1 MPAVKK
7 LINAFFSFILVMGLL
22 PATALASPEKS
33 DAANGEQG
41 SGAAATS
48 SDGSSEAS
56 GVESSN
62 GAGSKSGAAQSS
74 DSLADSEDAVSPTAD
89 TAASQQTESAP
100 PDYTEGKLAIWA
112 DGLDSKSD
120 VSRVYPPDTNEI
132 DTYANGSSLQPMTFS
147 SEMLYFCKYES
158 SCNYD
163 QGLSSGDGYHAMGYF
178 QFDNRYGLGSFL
190 KAVYNYNPTTY
201 KALKVIGDNYN
212 WDVTGATRSNGSFTQ
227 MGNDLNSAW
236 HAAYKA
242 NPTEFSNLQNGWA
255 YIDSYNGSLGA
266 RGCLKAFGVNL
277 DNRPDCV
284 KGLCWGMVNLFGA
297 GGGSSYINNG
307 EYYGANWFFKNSGI
321 NDSMSDE
328 TLVTTLCDYVVDNVS
343 KRYPKQSIYWNGWQ
357 NRYRSEKADCLAYLQ
372 ANDLAV
378 SSPKNV
384 SASASGSGEVT
395 LSWGAVDGADAYAVA
410 EYVDG
415 GYRTFTTS
423 CSATSYK
430 VSGLSNGK
438 RHGFLVQARVGG
450 KWSAVSTDL
459 LAYATPQG
467 ATKPEPKAEP
477 GNGSVKLT
485 WDKVP
490 GATKYAVT
498 REDTT
503 TAVYVDGDSYEAKGL
518 KNGTTYA
525 FHVRALIDGSWTLLT
540 DDAVCATPF
549 SPAVPKVSASLDGEV
564 VHLKWNE
571 IPGADRYAVA
581 LKMGAEYK
589 TYTYDCG
596 QTEFTVKDLNPG
608 AYTFLVQS
616 HSDNGWSSFNDNDL
630 VSITVP
636 DANSPK
642 VTVDYRDGDSIVL
655 SWNPI
660 PGATKYAVAECKNG
674 SFSNFTT
681 EYADT
686 QFEIRNL
693 GFGVKHRYLVQA
705 YVNGSWNKFTESDY
719 AEAFV
724 SDKSSPDVKAVA
736 SADGQVTLS
745 WEKVSGAS
753 KYAIAEYVE
762 GGYRTFTTS
771 CTDLSYVVN
780 DLGNGHEHKF
790 LVQAFV
796 DGRWSVASADLLVSA
811 TPHGVMAPAA
821 TAKAGDLSAT
831 LQWGKV
837 PGATR
842 YAVAAQNGDGS
853 FTTYTYSC
861 TGLSYTVKGLVSGRT
876 YKMLVQAYVDG
887 RWSPFSSVDLVNV
900 KPYGTNVPTGQ
911 QMMAGIANGSGF
923 TSNTSYLILVN
934 RSRHEVGVFRGS
946 FNNWSCIKFWSC
958 VTGAPSTP
966 TITGEYKTTGFK
978 RTNLTTD
985 ARARW
990 CTQINGGYFFH
1001 SILASNNE
1009 LGSSQSHG
1017 CIRLAVENAKW
1028 IYDNIMQGTKVYIY

>member
-1 MPAVKK
+1 MPAAKK
-7 LINAFFSFILVMGLL
+7 LVNIFFSLVLIAGLL
-22 PATALASPEKS
+22 PVTAFASPDQGPEEN
-33 DAANGEQG
+33 ANGKAVVVDQG
-41 SGAAATS
+41 DAGESASGSETVPSNSNEAGESNSPELDSAKLGNDSDSDGSQDVQGATS
-48 SDGSSEAS
+48 SQEDSDLENSWRYTN
-56 GVESSN
+56 GVLTVQDDSN
-62 GAGSKSGAAQSS
+62 GVDMYSNDSSRAGKTAVRSGI
-74 DSLADSEDAVSPTAD
+74 DVSEHNGTIDWDKA
-89 TAASQQTESAP
+89 
-100 PDYTEGKLAIWA
+100 KA
-112 DGLDSKSD
+112 DGVDFAILRIGFIHDNGRGRSD
-120 VSRVYPPDTNEI
+120 YQWERNVSECERLGIPYGVYVYSYAETASHASTEADFVLQRLKGHNPSYPVYYDLEDNCQLSVAQNHGMGALAQTFCNKI
-132 DTYANGSSLQPMTFS
+132 AAAGYTPGVYANTNWWTNYLTDSCFGNWEKWVAQ
-147 SEMLYFCKYES
+147 YNS
-158 SCNYD
+158 SCTYKGNYSIW
-163 QGLSSGDGYHAMGYF
+163 QYTSSGYVDGIDGRVDMNFDYEKDRA
-178 QFDNRYGLGSFL
+178 FDN
-190 KAVYNYNPTTY
+190 
-201 KALKVIGDNYN
+201 
-212 WDVTGATRSNGSFTQ
+212 
-227 MGNDLNSAW
+227 
-236 HAAYKA
+236 
-242 NPTEFSNLQNGWA
+242 
-255 YIDSYNGSLGA
+255 SYRLEIA
-266 RGCLKAFGVNL
+266 
-277 DNRPDCV
+277 
-284 KGLCWGMVNLFGA
+284 
-297 GGGSSYINNG
+297 
-307 EYYGANWFFKNSGI
+307 
-321 NDSMSDE
+321 
-328 TLVTTLCDYVVDNVS
+328 
-343 KRYPKQSIYWNGWQ
+343 
-357 NRYRSEKADCLAYLQ
+357 
-372 ANDLAV
+372 
-378 SSPKNV
+378 PKNV
-384 SASASGSGEVT
+384 SAAASGSGEVT
-395 LSWGAVDGADAYAVA
+395 LSWDAVEGADAYAVA

-503 TAVYVDGDSYEAKGL
+503 TAVYIDGDSYEAKGL

-724 SDKSSPDVKAVA
+724 SDKSSPDVMAVA

-796 DGRWSVASADLLVSA
+796 DGRWSVASADLLVST

-831 LQWGKV
+831 LQWGRV

-887 RWSPFSSVDLVNV
+887 KWSPFSSVDLVSV

-911 QMMAGIANGSGF
+911 QMMSGIANGSGF

-934 RSRHEVGVFRGS
+934 RSRHEVGVFRGN

>member
-1 MPAVKK
+1 M
-7 LINAFFSFILVMGLL
+7 
-22 PATALASPEKS
+22 
-33 DAANGEQG
+33 
-41 SGAAATS
+41 
-48 SDGSSEAS
+48 
-56 GVESSN
+56 
-62 GAGSKSGAAQSS
+62 
-74 DSLADSEDAVSPTAD
+74 
-89 TAASQQTESAP
+89 
-100 PDYTEGKLAIWA
+100 
-112 DGLDSKSD
+112 
-120 VSRVYPPDTNEI
+120 
-132 DTYANGSSLQPMTFS
+132 
-147 SEMLYFCKYES
+147 
-158 SCNYD
+158 
-163 QGLSSGDGYHAMGYF
+163 
-178 QFDNRYGLGSFL
+178 
-190 KAVYNYNPTTY
+190 
-201 KALKVIGDNYN
+201 
-212 WDVTGATRSNGSFTQ
+212 
-227 MGNDLNSAW
+227 
-236 HAAYKA
+236 
-242 NPTEFSNLQNGWA
+242 
-255 YIDSYNGSLGA
+255 
-266 RGCLKAFGVNL
+266 
-277 DNRPDCV
+277 
-284 KGLCWGMVNLFGA
+284 
-297 GGGSSYINNG
+297 
-307 EYYGANWFFKNSGI
+307 
-321 NDSMSDE
+321 
-328 TLVTTLCDYVVDNVS
+328 
-343 KRYPKQSIYWNGWQ
+343 
-357 NRYRSEKADCLAYLQ
+357 
-372 ANDLAV
+372 
-378 SSPKNV
+378 
-384 SASASGSGEVT
+384 
-395 LSWGAVDGADAYAVA
+395 
-410 EYVDG
+410 
-415 GYRTFTTS
+415 
-423 CSATSYK
+423 
-430 VSGLSNGK
+430 
-438 RHGFLVQARVGG
+438 
-450 KWSAVSTDL
+450 
-459 LAYATPQG
+459 
-467 ATKPEPKAEP
+467 
-477 GNGSVKLT
+477 
-485 WDKVP
+485 
-490 GATKYAVT
+490 
-498 REDTT
+498 
-503 TAVYVDGDSYEAKGL
+503 
-518 KNGTTYA
+518 
-525 FHVRALIDGSWTLLT
+525 T

-724 SDKSSPDVKAVA
+724 SDKSSPDVMAVA

-796 DGRWSVASADLLVSA
+796 DGRWSVASADLLVST

-831 LQWGKV
+831 LQWGRV

-887 RWSPFSSVDLVNV
+887 KWSPFSSVDLVSV

-911 QMMAGIANGSGF
+911 QMMSGIANGSGF

-934 RSRHEVGVFRGS
+934 RSRHEVGVFRGN